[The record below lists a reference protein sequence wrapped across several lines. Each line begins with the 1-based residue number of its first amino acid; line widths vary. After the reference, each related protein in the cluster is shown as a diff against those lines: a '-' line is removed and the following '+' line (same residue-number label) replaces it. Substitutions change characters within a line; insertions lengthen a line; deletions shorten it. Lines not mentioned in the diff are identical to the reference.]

1 MGPAYLFRENPDRPV
16 SVATPLIDFLYCL
29 IKVSVSYKLGI
40 SPCLFHPV
48 GRQPVGRQPVGRQPV
63 GRQPVGVSLYSVTT
77 IREYMHN
84 LDTCIIGINCSSDKS
99 NINSG
104 LIV

>member
-1 MGPAYLFRENPDRPV
+1 MVGPAYLFRENPDRPV

-48 GRQPVGRQPVGRQPV
+48 GRQPVGRQPVG
-63 GRQPVGVSLYSVTT
+63 VSLYSVTT